1 MSYTITIQPQPQ
13 TVTISDI
20 QIIAVRDDFA
30 QQKIWAQIKNFPR
43 NIILWN
49 GATEYA
55 AASAWDNDS
64 ALARVTELITLSADS
79 LQFA

>member
-30 QQKIWAQIKNFPR
+30 QQKNLGSNKK
-43 NIILWN
+43 
-49 GATEYA
+49 
-55 AASAWDNDS
+55 
-64 ALARVTELITLSADS
+64 LSA
-79 LQFA
+79 